1 MRTVSK
7 LGLAGLRLGF
17 LAGSPALINEL
28 NKIRLPY
35 NINSLTQATATFAL
49 NHSDFLLQQTEQIR
63 QQRLLMINAL
73 SAFKNLSIYPSA
85 ANFILIRTHEISA
98 DQVFISLKN
107 QGVLIKNLS
116 PQGGLLSNC
125 LRITI
130 GTADENQSF
139 LKALT
144 VALDPS

>member
-1 MRTVSK
+1 
-7 LGLAGLRLGF
+7 
-17 LAGSPALINEL
+17 
-28 NKIRLPY
+28 
-35 NINSLTQATATFAL
+35 
-49 NHSDFLLQQTEQIR
+49 
-63 QQRLLMINAL
+63 
-73 SAFKNLSIYPSA
+73 
-85 ANFILIRTHEISA
+85 
-98 DQVFISLKN
+98 LKN